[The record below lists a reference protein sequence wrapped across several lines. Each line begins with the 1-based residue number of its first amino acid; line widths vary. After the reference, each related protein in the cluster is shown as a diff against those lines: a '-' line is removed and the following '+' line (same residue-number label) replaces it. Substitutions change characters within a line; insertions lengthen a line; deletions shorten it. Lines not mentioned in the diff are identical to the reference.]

1 MSTDP
6 GIEAAI
12 EFLSQVRTAA
22 GNLRTKELRV
32 WYRGLSSCK
41 YTLHPSLLRKKDRFK
56 NYLVGEGLRLKEKNL
71 FARFQ
76 TQAGELLPKGGS
88 WEILSA
94 MQHYGVPTR
103 MMDWTDSL
111 FVALYFALEYE
122 DKDEVEDYSPCIWL
136 LNPFALN
143 NRALALPQ
151 DERASKEEASKKAFI
166 FDQVDRLPENA
177 YKVFIEK
184 KDAIEDKDAANW
196 KAWVCKWRAWP
207 LELPIATAPIWGHPR
222 ALRQHGFFTIHGT
235 DTRPIEEQE
244 KAKDL
249 VEKVKI
255 PDNLHEPLRQLLQ
268 EAGVD
273 HYSLFPDLEGLAR
286 KLRHWYKWT

>member
-12 EFLSQVRTAA
+12 EFLSEVRADK
-22 GNLRTKELRV
+22 LRDVEKVAEEGAEELVRYRKRI

-41 YTLHPSLLRKKDRFK
+41 YTLHPSLLRKKDRSG
-56 NYLVGEGLRLKEKNL
+56 NDLVGENLRSTEKNL

-76 TQAGELLPKGGS
+76 TQAGELLPKGLGS

-103 MMDWTDSL
+103 ILDWTDSL
-111 FVALYFALEYE
+111 FVALYFAVEYE
-122 DKDEVEDYSPCIWL
+122 DEKKVRETVGDYSPCIWL

-143 NRALALPQ
+143 RKALGLT
-151 DERASKEEASKKAFI
+151 KKAII

-177 YKVFIEK
+177 YKVFLEQ
-184 KDAIEDKDAANW
+184 KDAIEDKDAA
-196 KAWVCKWRAWP
+196 KSGAWP
-207 LELPIATAPIWGHPR
+207 PALPVATAPIWAHPR

-235 DTRPIEEQE
+235 KTEPFEVQAE
-244 KAKDL
+244 DL
-249 VEKVKI
+249 VKKI
-255 PDNLHEPLRQLLQ
+255 QIPVSLYDPLRDLLQ

-286 KLRHWYKWT
+286 KLRRWYRWT

>member
-12 EFLSQVRTAA
+12 EFLSEVRADK
-22 GNLRTKELRV
+22 LRDVEKVAEEGAEELVRYRKRI

-41 YTLHPSLLRKKDRFK
+41 YTLHPSLLRKKDRSG
-56 NYLVGEGLRLKEKNL
+56 NDLVGENLRSTEKNL

-76 TQAGELLPKGGS
+76 TQAGELLPKGLGS

-103 MMDWTDSL
+103 ILDWTDSL
-111 FVALYFALEYE
+111 FVALYFAVEYE
-122 DKDEVEDYSPCIWL
+122 DEKKVRETVGDYSPCIWL

-143 NRALALPQ
+143 RKALGLT
-151 DERASKEEASKKAFI
+151 KKAII

-177 YKVFIEK
+177 YKVFLEQ
-184 KDAIEDKDAANW
+184 KDAIEDKDAA
-196 KAWVCKWRAWP
+196 KSGAWP
-207 LELPIATAPIWGHPR
+207 PALPVATAPIWAHPR

-235 DTRPIEEQE
+235 KT
-244 KAKDL
+244 
-249 VEKVKI
+249 
-255 PDNLHEPLRQLLQ
+255 
-268 EAGVD
+268 
-273 HYSLFPDLEGLAR
+273 
-286 KLRHWYKWT
+286 